1 MKNIVGYKTFV
12 MFRMNC
18 CSENTEKNRSCEFQ
32 ITGEGDEAEMI
43 RLRNVLLENGF
54 AITREEATNRTIPIV
69 E

>member
-18 CSENTEKNRSCEFQ
+18 YSENTEKNRICDFQ

-43 RLRNVLLENGF
+43 RLRNALLENGF
-54 AITREEATNRTIPIV
+54 TITREEAANRTIPIV